1 MGSPHVQITGDE
13 LNQFSLKQQP
23 ANSIDPGG
31 YSFFI
36 IRFVPVVEGPI
47 TAEVT
52 IENNDLDENP
62 YTFTLE
68 GTGQQGGTAKVDASD
83 VDLTSPDGDEK
94 LVAGETRTI
103 TWTGGEATQFVRI
116 EYSSDNGST
125 YTTIAERAPNTGKYD
140 WVVPPLS
147 SPVCLVR
154 ISDAD
159 GALTAPISYRI
170 EFDLKVKR
178 APENADAGGR
188 FTIRVAVPDAET
200 QTTRVADLAL
210 IFDVEKSTESIAL
223 NFTESVALDP
233 GYFSG
238 EWRHVQVDF
247 DMEASAAS
255 VSIDNRLFLEKAP
268 LLQLPKASILPEINV
283 TYGTGF
289 AAEVWMDNLAIKFQD
304 RSGLL
309 VGISEAAF
317 EPIIGDAFD
326 RYFTGEFPL
335 PGGWLFHLPAD
346 QVGEDRRLAD
356 DASVSKTDSD
366 KTQVDQTAGSV
377 IQPST
382 FANIDNAE
390 SVTPVRSFKF
400 KLAGASSAVIAK
412 MFQVPSRRPY
422 DISSANFSISPVD
435 ELAQIMDKMIAERTS
450 TRAKSGG
457 SNETSTSSASTQSG
471 AAMSTLSVPRT
482 GSYYI
487 YTFDGRLLAEY
498 DLYGTCL
505 RDYIYMGNRLI
516 AEYAPASGQYY
527 YYTQDQIGSTRIVT
541 NDSGTVVYA
550 EAHDPYGGIQ
560 KTWVNAFDPKRKFSD
575 KERDGETGLDYFGA
589 RYYSAPEYSEGH
601 TGSYRW
607 LSIDPVF
614 NTFAVLADPQASN
627 LYSYCRNNPLSP
639 YDPDGREVICKDRAA
654 F

>member
-1 MGSPHVQITGDE
+1 M
-13 LNQFSLKQQP
+13 
-23 ANSIDPGG
+23 
-31 YSFFI
+31 
-36 IRFVPVVEGPI
+36 
-47 TAEVT
+47 
-52 IENNDLDENP
+52 
-62 YTFTLE
+62 
-68 GTGQQGGTAKVDASD
+68 
-83 VDLTSPDGDEK
+83 
-94 LVAGETRTI
+94 
-103 TWTGGEATQFVRI
+103 
-116 EYSSDNGST
+116 
-125 YTTIAERAPNTGKYD
+125 
-140 WVVPPLS
+140 
-147 SPVCLVR
+147 
-154 ISDAD
+154 
-159 GALTAPISYRI
+159 
-170 EFDLKVKR
+170 
-178 APENADAGGR
+178 
-188 FTIRVAVPDAET
+188 
-200 QTTRVADLAL
+200 

-627 LYSYCRNNPLSP
+627 LYSYCRNNPLSL

-654 F
+654 FEALKRTLGDPTLASKLTWDEKTGKVSIEGDVSSDNPNFISLQELIRSDQVVEISLADKVSFIGKDGTEYKDMAFVYYPKDASGFFGIVLTPKKGRPASTVHDGKGILVVVADSALKEYPLEQTRTLAEELYGHAYLYIIGCPFLHEKRRRIGKQLYHCDSSKEVLR